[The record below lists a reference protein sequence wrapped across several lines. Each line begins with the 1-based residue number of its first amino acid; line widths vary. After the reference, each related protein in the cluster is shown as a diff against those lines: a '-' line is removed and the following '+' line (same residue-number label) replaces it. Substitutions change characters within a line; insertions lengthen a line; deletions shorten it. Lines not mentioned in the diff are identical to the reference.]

1 MPTAVPHTVSWAD
14 ISPGVAP
21 PVHIDMRGMVAP
33 APPSTVPFILRKA
46 AQQLPKTDP
55 SLMVPLHPL
64 LRFGAGAISSAADAR
79 LISISDAAVLLGQL
93 QHGPGHLL
101 TLALHAFQETGDIG
115 ESCDTTMSANGRHEA
130 VPASL
135 PTVSLAHDL
144 KTAAVQAAKP
154 GQAPMASTSPWVAVS
169 RAPSQWA
176 AHQAVAATATH
187 HVCKAAE
194 ACGGAS
200 CQ

>member
-21 PVHIDMRGMVAP
+21 PVHIDMRGTVAP

-46 AQQLPKTDP
+46 AQQLSAPEALPQSHIPVTSP
-55 SLMVPLHPL
+55 HPL
-64 LRFGAGAISSAADAR
+64 IRFGAGAIGSAADVR
-79 LISISDAAVLLGQL
+79 LISISDAAVLLAQL

-115 ESCDTTMSANGRHEA
+115 ESYNASMPADGRHET

-144 KTAAVQAAKP
+144 KTVAVQAVKP
-154 GQAPMASTSPWVAVS
+154 GPAPTATASS
-169 RAPSQWA
+169 SQWA
-176 AHQAVAATATH
+176 AYQAGMATGMRRGAAPSE
-187 HVCKAAE
+187 C
-194 ACGGAS
+194 AS